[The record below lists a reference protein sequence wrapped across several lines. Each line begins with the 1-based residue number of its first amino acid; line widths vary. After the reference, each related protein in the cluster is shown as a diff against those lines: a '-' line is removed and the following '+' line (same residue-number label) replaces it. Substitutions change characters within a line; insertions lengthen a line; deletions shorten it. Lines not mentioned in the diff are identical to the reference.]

1 MTDALAE
8 LSAAGV
14 SIWLDDLGRRRL
26 TSGSLASLVRDRHV
40 TGVTTNPSIVVAAVS
55 AGDDYDDQLAE
66 LARCDVEPAEALRL
80 LTAHDVRMAADVLH
94 GVHTTTAGVDG
105 RASIEVEPR
114 HVDQPDRIVAEAR
127 HLWWLVDRP
136 NAFIKIPATDAGI
149 PAITTCLAEGISVN
163 VTLIFSLDRYAQVVD
178 AFLGGLEQA
187 EKNGHD
193 LSTVSSVASFFVS
206 RVDSE
211 IDRRLDAIG
220 TSDAAALRGRAALAN
235 ARLAFA
241 HHVEVLAT
249 DRWRRLERAG
259 ARPQRPLWAS
269 TGVKDSTYQDSRYVT
284 ELVAEG
290 VVNTMPEATLD
301 AVADHGRVHGDTVR
315 HGWAE
320 AREVFD
326 GLARVGVSFDD
337 VVHLLEDEGVRKFEA
352 AWTALTDQLAD
363 RMHVMRHDALR
374 PVGAAAPTLGT
385 RR

>member
-1 MTDALAE
+1 M
-8 LSAAGV
+8 
-14 SIWLDDLGRRRL
+14 DDLGRRRF
-26 TSGSLASLVRDRHV
+26 TSGSLAASSGTAV
-40 TGVTTNPSIVVAAVS
+40 TGVTTNPSIVAAAVS

-94 GVHTTTAGVDG
+94 GVHTATAGVDG

-114 HVDQPDRIVAEAR
+114 HTDEPERIVAEAR

-136 NAFIKIPATDAGI
+136 NVFIKIPATDAGI

-163 VTLIFSLDRYAQVVD
+163 VTLIFSLDRYAQVTD
-178 AFLGGLEQA
+178 AFLGGMEQA
-187 EKNGHD
+187 AKNGHD
-193 LSTVSSVASFFVS
+193 LSAVSSVASFFVS

-211 IDRRLDAIG
+211 VDRRLDVIG
-220 TSDAAALRGRAALAN
+220 TREAAVLRGRAALAN
-235 ARLAFA
+235 ARLAFG
-241 HHVEVLAT
+241 HHMEVLAS

-269 TGVKDSTYQDSRYVT
+269 TGVKDSAYQDSRYVT
-284 ELVAEG
+284 ELVTEG

-315 HGWAE
+315 HGWTE

-326 GLARVGVSFDD
+326 GLAQVGISFAD
-337 VVHLLEDEGVRKFEA
+337 VVHVLEDEGVRKFET

-363 RMHVMRHDALR
+363 RMRVMEPDAAR
-374 PVGAAAPTLGT
+374 PADASGRTVSW
-385 RR
+385 